1 MVKGLDTFREYFRD
15 YTDNYIIIG
24 GTACNELIEDVGLKP
39 RTTKDID
46 AILIVEAF
54 SDAFVTRFWKF
65 IREGKYELWETLS
78 GKTQFYRFI
87 KPQTDGFPLQIEL
100 FSKVPDM
107 IKVPEGSHLTP
118 IPVGEGLSILSAIL
132 LDDDYYHYAASH
144 TVVLDD
150 LRFVDRDAVIVLK
163 AIAYIN
169 NSKRKASGE
178 QVSSEDISKHKN
190 DIFRIVSTLTE
201 NDKYEIPDTIKNDLR
216 TFLAMVEK
224 DGLGTSGLSKELGL
238 GTEITFEIFADRLRN
253 TFGL

>member
-1 MVKGLDTFREYFRD
+1 MVRGLDTFREYFRD

-24 GTACNELIEDVGLKP
+24 GTACNELIEDVGLNP

-46 AILIVEAF
+46 AILIVEALN
-54 SDAFVTRFWKF
+54 DGFVTRFWEF
-65 IREGKYELWETLS
+65 IGEGKYELWETLS
-78 GKTQFYRFI
+78 GKTQFHRFI

-100 FSKVPDM
+100 FSRVPDM

-118 IPVGEGLSILSAIL
+118 IPVGKELSSLSAIL
-132 LDDDYYHYAASH
+132 LDDDYYNYAASH

-169 NSKRKASGE
+169 NSNRKANGE
-178 QVSSEDISKHKN
+178 QVRSEDISKHKN

-201 NDKYEIPDTIKNDLR
+201 NDKYEIPKTIKSDLR
-216 TFLAMVEK
+216 TFLTMVEK

-238 GTEITFEIFADRLRN
+238 GTEITFEIFTDRLRN

>member
-1 MVKGLDTFREYFRD
+1 MVRGLDTFRKYFRD
-15 YTDNYIIIG
+15 YADNYIIIG
-24 GTACNELIEDVGLKP
+24 GTACSELIEDVGLKP

-46 AILIVEAF
+46 AILIVEALN
-54 SDAFVTRFWKF
+54 DAFVTRFWEF

-87 KPQTDGFPLQIEL
+87 KPQTDGFSSQIEL
-100 FSKVPDM
+100 FSRVPDM
-107 IKVPEGSHLTP
+107 IKVPAGSHLTP
-118 IPVGEGLSILSAIL
+118 IPVGEELSSLSAIL
-132 LDDDYYHYAASH
+132 LDDDYYHYATSH

-169 NSKRKASGE
+169 NSKHKTNGE
-178 QVSSEDISKHKN
+178 KVRSEDISNHKN

-201 NDKYEIPDTIKNDLR
+201 NDKYEIPETIKSDLR

-238 GTEITFEIFADRLRN
+238 GTEITFEIFADRLKN